1 MVETA
6 GKVHQNPGGVR
17 VYFKPAIG
25 KAVWRKSGVNRQSA
39 AVIRRN
45 EAFASAMTGAGGCPA
60 TAGGVPWKD
69 FIAGLRS
76 CARSKNLGTGASKSR
91 EYRMRFNKYLRH
103 RGSLLLQQQ
112 PKREASQALQ
122 SRD

>member
-69 FIAGLRS
+69 FIARVRS
-76 CARSKNLGTGASKSR
+76 RGKRKNLGTGTKKAK
-91 EYRMRFNKYLRH
+91 ENPKRFNKD
-103 RGSLLLQQQ
+103 
-112 PKREASQALQ
+112 PKAPKVRAAPTAA
-122 SRD
+122 

>member
-69 FIAGLRS
+69 FIAVP
-76 CARSKNLGTGASKSR
+76 
-91 EYRMRFNKYLRH
+91 RF
-103 RGSLLLQQQ
+103 LLLAHEPWHWSKQVKRIPHEVQQVPQ
-112 PKREASQALQ
+112 G
-122 SRD
+122 

>member
-60 TAGGVPWKD
+60 TAEEFRGKTSLQGSGHAQEARTLALEQASQENTAGG
-69 FIAGLRS
+69 S
-76 CARSKNLGTGASKSR
+76 TSTS
-91 EYRMRFNKYLRH
+91 RH

>member
-6 GKVHQNPGGVR
+6 SKVQKNAGGVR

-25 KAVWRKSGVNRQSA
+25 KAVWRKSGVKRQSA

-60 TAGGVPWKD
+60 TAGGVPLKD
-69 FIAGLRS
+69 CIEGYRL
-76 CARSKNLGTGASKSR
+76 CARIKNLVTGARESR
-91 EYRMRFNKYLRH
+91 ENRMMVNKF
-103 RGSLLLQQQ
+103 
-112 PKREASQALQ
+112 PKAPRV
-122 SRD
+122 

>member
-91 EYRMRFNKYLRH
+91 EYRMRFNKYLKAPRVAAA
-103 RGSLLLQQQ
+103 
-112 PKREASQALQ
+112 PTAA
-122 SRD
+122 